1 MPQPRYPSD
10 LSDEERVILE
20 PLLRAG
26 PKSAAVLPSTHPAGR
41 QRCVLPSEEH
51 LLVVHVALRV
61 PPWQGVYYNFRKRR
75 LEARFGREHDRLW
88 GTVRKTD
95 RRDRDPSASVIDSQV
110 VKPTRVGGREDGYDG
125 A

>member
-1 MPQPRYPSD
+1 MPPPRYPSD

-61 PPWQGVYYNFRKRR
+61 PPVAGR
-75 LEARFGREHDRLW
+75 LLPLPQAAPRGSAQARAR
-88 GTVRKTD
+88 
-95 RRDRDPSASVIDSQV
+95 PA
-110 VKPTRVGGREDGYDG
+110 VGDG
-125 A
+125 AQDGQA